1 MHFGNLH
8 FVASLQTAQEH
19 CCPKIRFRSCS
30 ARLGAWAASPLYLC
44 RQSPGQL
51 DAPVARTTLFAAVS
65 PSLAR
70 MLCPAGEPAS
80 MLFKTQSAAVYG
92 IDANIIEV
100 EVDVSPSRDPKEN
113 FQTVGLPDTAVKESR
128 QRITAALR
136 NCGYEVP
143 LTKITI
149 NLAPA
154 DIKKEGSGFDL
165 PMAMGILGA
174 YGGLIKKELTE
185 YVMVGELSL
194 DGGIRGVRGALPIA
208 IAARAK
214 KIANLIVPE
223 VNAREAAVVS
233 GVNVYPVKSLIDVV
247 NLLNSGNGISPLTV
261 DTSQMLG
268 ATEQSGAA
276 DFKEVRGQFTA
287 KRALEVACAGG
298 HNILMIG
305 PPGSG
310 KTMLAKRVSGILPP
324 LTFEEALETTKIH
337 SVAGV
342 LDAAAGLVS
351 VRPFRAPHHTIS
363 DAGLI
368 GGGIIPRPGEVSLSH
383 NGVLFLD
390 ELPEFPRNVLEVMR
404 QPLEDGT
411 VCIARASMPLTFPA
425 RFMLAAA
432 MNPCPCGFFNDRSRE
447 CRCTQ
452 PMIQRYMQKIS
463 GPLMDRI
470 DIHIDVPAVNYK
482 EMRSTVA
489 PEGSAQ
495 VRDRVMRAR
504 EIQLRRFMLPEVSSR
519 QTTAPKSGAE
529 TDGEPAQPL
538 SETPNRI
545 DGERLREANR
555 TEPALSDRLQGG
567 SRTGAT
573 RTYCNAQMTP
583 RQIRAFCELSADCER
598 LLERAMMQQGLTAR
612 AHDRILKVARTIAD
626 LEGEQAIQPKH
637 IAEAIQYRTLDRTF
651 WA

>member
-1 MHFGNLH
+1 
-8 FVASLQTAQEH
+8 
-19 CCPKIRFRSCS
+19 
-30 ARLGAWAASPLYLC
+30 
-44 RQSPGQL
+44 
-51 DAPVARTTLFAAVS
+51 
-65 PSLAR
+65 
-70 MLCPAGEPAS
+70 

-136 NCGYEVP
+136 NCGFEVP

-174 YGGLIKKELTE
+174 YGGLIKKELPE

-208 IAARAK
+208 IAARAS

-233 GVNVYPVKSLIDVV
+233 GVNVYPVKSLMDVV
-247 NLLNSGNGISPLTV
+247 DLLNSGNGISPLQV

-268 ATEQSGAA
+268 EADHNGAA

-287 KRALEVACAGG
+287 KRALEIACAGG

-310 KTMLAKRVSGILPP
+310 KTMLAKRVSSILPP

-342 LDAAAGLVS
+342 LDAKSGLVS
-351 VRPFRAPHHTIS
+351 VRPFRSPHHTIS

-404 QPLEDGT
+404 QPLEDGNVT
-411 VCIARASMPLTFPA
+411 IARASMSLTFPA

-432 MNPCPCGFFNDRSRE
+432 MNPCPCGYHGSGQRE
-447 CRCTQ
+447 CQCTQ
-452 PMIQRYMQKIS
+452 PMIQRYVSKIS

-482 EMRSTVA
+482 ELRGPDSKA
-489 PEGSAQ
+489 ESSAQ
-495 VRDRVMRAR
+495 IRERVMRAR
-504 EIQLRRFMLPEVSSR
+504 DVQLNRF
-519 QTTAPKSGAE
+519 AA
-529 TDGEPAQPL
+529 A
-538 SETPNRI
+538 
-545 DGERLREANR
+545 GERNY
-555 TEPALSDRLQGG
+555 S
-567 SRTGAT
+567 
-573 RTYCNAQMTP
+573 NAQMSS
-583 RQIRAFCELSADCER
+583 RQIRAYCDLGTDSER
-598 LLERAMMQQGLTAR
+598 MLERAMQQQGLSAR

-626 LEGEQAIQPKH
+626 MEASPLIESKH
-637 IAEAIQYRTLDRTF
+637 IAEAIQYRTLDRTY